1 MTYAICSK
9 SVSYNLTVI
18 TPTITTSGTLSTFN
32 SCLGTAS
39 ASQTFTVSAQYLTS
53 NLVITAPAGYE
64 LSTTAGGTYSSTLS
78 ITPTSGTVSARLIYV
93 RLSTSAVNGQSGNI
107 VITSTDAVTQNV
119 ATGNASVTR
128 SVAASVSISSDATN
142 NAICA
147 GSNIVFTAT
156 PTNGGNSPSY
166 QWKLNGTNITGANSA
181 TYSTTSLTN
190 NAAISVLMTS
200 SLSSCVTGSPASSNT
215 ITTTVTSVP
224 STPGAISGL
233 TTICLNSN
241 QVYSVSAVSGAT
253 SYTWVV
259 TGNISATVSST
270 TNVINIT
277 AANTQGSG
285 SLEVFANNACGTSV
299 ASSNLSITVNNTPAP
314 TASFTVSPSTTVCLT
329 SPSVTFSNTSTPN
342 AGSTLTGYNWDFGD
356 GSSQLATA
364 NASRT
369 YTASGNFDVVMNV
382 TSSNNCTSSF
392 SSRIVVDPI
401 SVAGTATVANSTICQ
416 GGSTVLSLSGNTG
429 SIQWQSS
436 TDGNSFTNISGAN
449 SATYTTPNLTATTY
463 YKAVV
468 TSGSCTSAS
477 TGVITVTVS
486 PTPSVTLAS
495 LANINNLATS
505 FNLSYSNVI
514 GGADEYSIT
523 AVAPNAMP
531 NFVAISNYGLPVS
544 PINVSIPAT
553 PAGVY
558 NFNLVVKNGALGCVS
573 AAIPFT
579 QTIFSAGSS
588 VTVTGP
594 TTYTFNSLAAR
605 TSYLIIVNASN
616 EIHN

>member
-1 MTYAICSK
+1 MATINATTGLVTGVAVGSVSMTYTICSK

-64 LSTTAGGTYSSTLS
+64 LSPTAGGTYSSTLS
-78 ITPTSGTVSARLIYV
+78 IMPTSGTVSARLIYV

-166 QWKLNGTNITGANSA
+166 QWKLNGANITGANSA

-241 QVYSVSAVSGAT
+241 QVYSVS
-253 SYTWVV
+253 
-259 TGNISATVSST
+259 
-270 TNVINIT
+270 
-277 AANTQGSG
+277 
-285 SLEVFANNACGTSV
+285 
-299 ASSNLSITVNNTPAP
+299 
-314 TASFTVSPSTTVCLT
+314 
-329 SPSVTFSNTSTPN
+329 
-342 AGSTLTGYNWDFGD
+342 
-356 GSSQLATA
+356 
-364 NASRT
+364 
-369 YTASGNFDVVMNV
+369 
-382 TSSNNCTSSF
+382 
-392 SSRIVVDPI
+392 
-401 SVAGTATVANSTICQ
+401 
-416 GGSTVLSLSGNTG
+416 
-429 SIQWQSS
+429 
-436 TDGNSFTNISGAN
+436 
-449 SATYTTPNLTATTY
+449 
-463 YKAVV
+463 
-468 TSGSCTSAS
+468 
-477 TGVITVTVS
+477 
-486 PTPSVTLAS
+486 
-495 LANINNLATS
+495 
-505 FNLSYSNVI
+505 
-514 GGADEYSIT
+514 
-523 AVAPNAMP
+523 
-531 NFVAISNYGLPVS
+531 
-544 PINVSIPAT
+544 
-553 PAGVY
+553 
-558 NFNLVVKNGALGCVS
+558 
-573 AAIPFT
+573 
-579 QTIFSAGSS
+579 
-588 VTVTGP
+588 
-594 TTYTFNSLAAR
+594 
-605 TSYLIIVNASN
+605 
-616 EIHN
+616 